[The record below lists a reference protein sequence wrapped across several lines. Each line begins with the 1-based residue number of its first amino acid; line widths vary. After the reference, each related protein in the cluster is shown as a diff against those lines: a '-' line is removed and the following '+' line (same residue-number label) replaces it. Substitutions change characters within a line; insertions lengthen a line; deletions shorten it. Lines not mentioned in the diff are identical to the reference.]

1 MAPNEELFAHAQHVR
16 HFTRF
21 YTRKFAV
28 LDEHL
33 LDGPFTLI
41 EARVVFEIAN
51 HDRPTAALIA
61 TELGLDTSYLSRTLK
76 GLEKRGF
83 LTRAISPDDARQSL
97 LSLTKQGRD
106 EFTAISK
113 SSQEHVVEML
123 QEIQPAEQRR
133 LINAMSEVERILGNT
148 ESSAEPYLLRPH
160 QPGDIGW
167 VIQTHGLL
175 YAEEYG
181 WDETFE
187 ALVAEVAAKF
197 IRNFDAKFERCWI
210 AELNGQRVGSAFVVR
225 ESGDIARLRL
235 LIVDP
240 QARGLGIGQRLV
252 AECIRFARQKR
263 YKTLT
268 LWTNDILVAARH
280 IYQSVG
286 FELADEEPHHSFGR
300 DLVGQNW
307 NLKL

>member
-286 FELADEEPHHSFGR
+286 FELADEELHHSFGH